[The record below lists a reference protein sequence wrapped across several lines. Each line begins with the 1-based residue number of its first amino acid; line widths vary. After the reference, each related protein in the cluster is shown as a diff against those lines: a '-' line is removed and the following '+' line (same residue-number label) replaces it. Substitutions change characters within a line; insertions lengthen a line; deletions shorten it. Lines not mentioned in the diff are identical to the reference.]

1 MGTDCDGEG
10 KQRSGGLAV
19 LWDSTLE
26 VEITSM
32 SRNHVDMII
41 QENGRGQAW
50 RINCFYVLEQKEK
63 LGGYA
68 NTWSN
73 NQVGEAN
80 IQERLDRAVATIDWK
95 EAFPKAVVKHLQR
108 YR

>member
-41 QENGRGQAW
+41 QENEEGKHGESTVFMVIQTQQINKDNGMGSPKLFGTNQKHVVVSVW
-50 RINCFYVLEQKEK
+50 RF
-63 LGGYA
+63 
-68 NTWSN
+68 
-73 NQVGEAN
+73 
-80 IQERLDRAVATIDWK
+80 
-95 EAFPKAVVKHLQR
+95 
-108 YR
+108 